1 MCDIDSHS
9 NSKQLGNERDPEEY
23 TNSESSLSDSSSE
36 MPSESNTELEKKP
49 LTKKLQNE
57 NEPLKSLK
65 NSPLSFL
72 GLILLGQFLSLM
84 ISGTGISN
92 QMLFEKYST
101 TLPTTENLLNYF
113 LLFLVYGIKELYLAR
128 KNKVKTPIL
137 LYAVVGLVDTL
148 GNFMFVKAY
157 QKTTLISVMLLNCMG
172 TPTIMLLSRTILK
185 VRYNLAHFVSV
196 FFSVTGSVILI
207 IVDSRSNN
215 NGKQDHKIYGDLLC
229 VCGTVFYAIS
239 NVTQE
244 YIIKKYNNPRQFLGM
259 IGLFGSVCC
268 SFILLVFQRNE
279 FTGWKNHNYGF
290 YLCLVGYALSMF
302 FLYSFTPL
310 LIKKSSAA
318 FLSLSLITSNFYSL
332 IVSVIIFKTQL
343 QNLYFLSFVLV
354 ICGLIIFEFPQKWIT
369 KINFKKKNLFSS
381 CTK

>member
-1 MCDIDSHS
+1 MSDLESHS
-9 NSKQLGNERDPEEY
+9 INKQLGNERDPEKFA
-23 TNSESSLSDSSSE
+23 NSESSHSESSSE
-36 MPSESNTELEKKP
+36 MPSESNTDLEKKP
-49 LTKKLQNE
+49 LTKKLKNE
-57 NEPLKSLK
+57 NEPLKSPK

-84 ISGTGISN
+84 ISVTGISN

-128 KNKVKTPIL
+128 KNKTKIPIL
-137 LYAVVGLVDTL
+137 LYAFVGIVDTI
-148 GNFMFVKAY
+148 GNFLFVKAY
-157 QKTTLISVMLLNCMG
+157 QKTTLISIMLLNCMG

-185 VRYNLAHFVSV
+185 VRYNLAHFIAV
-196 FFSVTGSVILI
+196 FFSVAGSMILI

-215 NGKQDHKIYGDLLC
+215 SGKQDHKIYGDLLC

-244 YIIKKYNNPRQFLGM
+244 YIIKKYNSLQQFLGM
-259 IGLFGSVCC
+259 IGLFGSICC

-279 FTGWKNHNYGF
+279 FTSWKNHNSGF
-290 YLCLVGYALSMF
+290 YICIVAYTLSMF
-302 FLYSFTPL
+302 FLYSFIPL

-318 FLSLSLITSNFYSL
+318 FLSFSLITSNFYSL
-332 IVSVIIFKTQL
+332 IVAVILFKTQL
-343 QNLYFLSFVLV
+343 QNIYFLSFVLI
-354 ICGLIIFEFPQKWIT
+354 ICGLIIFQFPQKWIT

-381 CTK
+381 CSK